1 VVIER
6 YSVEVGVGKLVVSNV
21 STVDL
26 KLNLVI
32 VGTIVG
38 QDVHTRGVSSRE
50 VLDGVVKVEL
60 LDLDTG
66 GCGLLHLSDDH
77 ILGGRGEVITLVGVK
92 KRVVRVDIP
101 LEAVISRRRT
111 PSDTELYVMVLQ
123 SNEWKGSLP
132 VLTEG
137 KTERVKA
144 LVDGATVETT
154 SDGLGGGSSREG
166 GGDESRVCRVLL
178 INHLTTDK
186 KFNLGNHRGPIRY
199 GLGFE
204 TIVRNKVN
212 IVEKVTLALE
222 AYSGHTVIGN
232 VTLDHLTFH
241 SLGEVSM
248 TLVSRS
254 KKTDFRLTDE
264 VCILCTDSNKLGNTT
279 RHLYYSKTFIF

>member
-1 VVIER
+1 VVVER

-21 STVDL
+21 GTVDL

-50 VLDGVVKVEL
+50 VLDGVVEVEL
-60 LDLDTG
+60 LDLGTG
-66 GCGLLHLSDDH
+66 GSGLLHLGDDH
-77 ILGGRGEVITLVGVK
+77 VLGGRGEVITLVGVK

-111 PSDTELYVMVLQ
+111 PSDAKLHIVILEG
-123 SNEWKGSLP
+123 NEWESSLP

-137 KTERVKA
+137 EAERVEA

-154 SDGLGGGSSREG
+154 RDGLGGGSSRES
-166 GGDESRVCRVLL
+166 GGDEGGVGRVLL

-186 KFNLGNHRGPIRY
+186 KFNLGNHRGPIRH

-204 TIVRNKVN
+204 TIVGNKVH

-222 AYSGHTVIGN
+222 AHGRHTVVGD

-241 SLGEVSM
+241 GLGEVCM
-248 TLVSRS
+248 ALVGRA
-254 KKTDFRLTDE
+254 KKADFGRADQ
-264 VCILCTDSNKLGNTT
+264 VRILSTDSDELGDTT
-279 RHLYYSKTFIF
+279 RHFII